1 MGEYLINLDT
11 EIFLWFNSRNNLF
24 WDIAMKMATGKLI
37 WIGLYLS
44 LIYAMYKAYGWKT
57 TLVMAVMSGL
67 AVTAADQ
74 MTASVLRPIF
84 ERLRPANLN
93 NPISHLVHIV
103 DGYRSGGFSFP
114 SCHAAN
120 TFALAT
126 LTSLLF
132 RRWRFTVA
140 IVFWAIV
147 NCYSRI
153 YLGVHYPGDL
163 LAGTVIGCLCGGIF
177 YVVGRLIISY
187 WSGCTVPGATDR
199 KRVASFNGKK
209 FYYRPVDV
217 CKLFPG
223 DVLGPKMVKG
233 LLAPMPWS
241 KIMVTGGVEPTEQNL
256 SSWFQAGVFAVGM
269 GSKLFPKDKIAE
281 KDWAWITAKC
291 REALSFCHK

>member
-1 MGEYLINLDT
+1 MSFFLSIFATSMEEVIEVVSTFLRRLIFLWLFILKRPNNYNIMGEYLINLDT

-44 LIYAMYKAYGWKT
+44 LVYAMYKAYGWKT
-57 TLVMAVMSGL
+57 TLVMTVMSGL

-187 WSGCTVPGATDR
+187 WSGCTVPGAIDR

-217 CKLFPG
+217 VIF
-223 DVLGPKMVKG
+223 
-233 LLAPMPWS
+233 
-241 KIMVTGGVEPTEQNL
+241 I
-256 SSWFQAGVFAVGM
+256 
-269 GSKLFPKDKIAE
+269 
-281 KDWAWITAKC
+281 
-291 REALSFCHK
+291 EAMTMIYILVCAASIFV